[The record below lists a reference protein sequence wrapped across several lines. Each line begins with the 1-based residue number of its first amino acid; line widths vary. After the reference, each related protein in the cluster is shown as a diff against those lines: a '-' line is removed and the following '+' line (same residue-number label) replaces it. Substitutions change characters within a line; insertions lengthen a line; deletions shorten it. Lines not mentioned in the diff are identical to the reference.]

1 LRGKTKKEYR
11 MPRLKGL
18 SCALVVLLP
27 LVAGCV
33 QTQVTRLHPEQSFP
47 RICPEGVALFTSAD
61 KVGQPYVEVAVLSS
75 TGDQNYTSQAEMY
88 NSQRKKAAEIGAN
101 GIILGQTQEAGT
113 GAVVA
118 QALIGTP
125 ANRRGQATAIY
136 IEGDSTRVQRVC
148 KGRPTS

>member
-1 LRGKTKKEYR
+1 MR
-11 MPRLKGL
+11 RLKSL

-27 LVAGCV
+27 LTAGCV
-33 QTQVTRLHPEQSFP
+33 QTQVTRLHPEQSYP
-47 RICPEGVALFTSAD
+47 KICPEGVALFTSAD

-75 TGDQNYTSQAEMY
+75 TGDQNYTSQAGMY

-101 GIILGQTQEAGT
+101 GIVLGQTREAGT

-136 IEGDSTRVQRVC
+136 IASDSARVRTAC
-148 KGRPTS
+148 AGHPTS